1 MGELI
6 LHEQTQRLLEDPLLG
21 DQTVDTKVRA
31 LVEAEYVRR
40 LARYRQADHDLTLKY
55 GLTFHEFHARRMVQ
69 LEGYTWEVEQDAM
82 NWETAVSGI
91 QTLDAKLSELR
102 AAHD

>member
-40 LARYRQADHDLTLKY
+40 LARYRQTDHDLTLKY
-55 GLTFHEFHARRMVQ
+55 GLTFHEFNARRMVQ

-91 QTLDAKLSELR
+91 ETLNAKLNELR
-102 AAHD
+102 ATHD